1 MWRISL
7 SLLTKVSV
15 EKWEI
20 FIWISLIDNEQE
32 IFWYCIGK
40 REHCLSIERET
51 DDAVLGTV
59 TEVDVSEYRNR
70 AFIVIERKVQIMGP
84 LKVNG

>member
-32 IFWYCIGK
+32 IFWYCSGK

-70 AFIVIERKVQIMGP
+70 AFIVIEWKVQIMGP